1 MRSASI
7 SSSAILTIIGYP
19 FPVSSAHNRFCSL
32 FRLGQR
38 YDIGKLAKLV
48 GHASGH
54 SQGNA
59 HGLMDADEV
68 SFMKWSATPLAW
80 ASTFFEEGVHVHTH
94 AKVLAFSKARA
105 DMA

>member
-1 MRSASI
+1 
-7 SSSAILTIIGYP
+7 
-19 FPVSSAHNRFCSL
+19 
-32 FRLGQR
+32 
-38 YDIGKLAKLV
+38 
-48 GHASGH
+48 
-54 SQGNA
+54 
-59 HGLMDADEV
+59 MDADEV